1 MREVIKRISYLRG
14 LCNGYGM
21 DRNTKEGT
29 VLLGILDVLDDMAD
43 AIDEISLRAG
53 CDDADDDEEEYS
65 YAFICPNCGQELEV
79 DEEILNNEEE
89 LTCPACGNIIPVLNE
104 FADFNDDDEE

>member
-1 MREVIKRISYLRG
+1 MREIIKKISYLRG
-14 LCNGYGM
+14 LLNGYGL

-29 VLLGILDVLDDMAD
+29 VLMGILEVLDDLTEEIENIRLCAGD
-43 AIDEISLRAG
+43 DEAE
-53 CDDADDDEEEYS
+53 EEEYS

-79 DEEILNNEEE
+79 DEDILDNEEE

-104 FADFNDDDEE
+104 FADFDDED